1 MHGLCEPQSRAFTS
15 VGASTSYWP
24 CEQSPTGWQ
33 ASVLLDTDE
42 YVESGVHGAHVTS
55 DVALPATDT
64 PWPAGHSDHGEQVAY
79 DADDAIHAP
88 LPW

>member
-1 MHGLCEPQSRAFTS
+1 MRLFSSIIAGIATFAFSTT
-15 VGASTSYWP
+15 ASAALIL
-24 CEQSPTGWQ
+24 G
-33 ASVLLDTDE
+33 
-42 YVESGVHGAHVTS
+42 VTS

-64 PWPAGHSDHGEQVAY
+64 PCPAGHSDHGEQVAY

>member
-1 MHGLCEPQSRAFTS
+1 M
-15 VGASTSYWP
+15 
-24 CEQSPTGWQ
+24 
-33 ASVLLDTDE
+33 LLDTDE

-64 PWPAGHSDHGEQVAY
+64 PCPAGHSDHGEQLAY

-88 LPW
+88 PPK